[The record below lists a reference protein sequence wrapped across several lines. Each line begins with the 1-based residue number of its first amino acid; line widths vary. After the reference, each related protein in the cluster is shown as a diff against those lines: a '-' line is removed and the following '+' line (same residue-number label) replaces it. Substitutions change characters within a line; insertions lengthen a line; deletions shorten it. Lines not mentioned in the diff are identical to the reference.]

1 MRRSSP
7 LSKMLRPHGGNRRF
21 PAGCAIWKWW
31 DCGFLRYSQAS
42 VRSEYAR
49 PLRQPE
55 GRQRVA
61 NGVTR
66 GNEACAE
73 KPPQGAEDGAVAI
86 SPRAGASCFSRLPHG
101 SRRGLFSCALTSLDS
116 ESSWISTF
124 PSHTLFGENAT
135 TQIGRASCRE
145 TV

>member
-1 MRRSSP
+1 MRRSYLP
-7 LSKMLRPHGGNRRF
+7 SKMLRPHGGNRRF

-61 NGVTR
+61 HGVSR

-86 SPRAGASCFSRLPHG
+86 FRPVPGLRVFPGFPTAHAVGYSLALFRTWVW
-101 SRRGLFSCALTSLDS
+101 GLFVAL
-116 ESSWISTF
+116 
-124 PSHTLFGENAT
+124 
-135 TQIGRASCRE
+135 
-145 TV
+145 